1 LGASKSFEVWVNRI
15 FLKILKE
22 MNMLKLLAFKNAYLK
37 NEDGATA
44 IEYGLIAAG
53 IALAIVA
60 TVFAFGDDLNDTFA
74 NLAASMQAVEDS
86 TATTVD
92 PTSLTD

>member
-1 LGASKSFEVWVNRI
+1 VYNGFEMWVTEIRK
-15 FLKILKE
+15 KILKE
-22 MNMLKLLAFKNAYLK
+22 KTMLKLLALKEAYLK

-60 TVFAFGDDLNDTFA
+60 VVFTLGDDLLGIFTDIETE
-74 NLAASMQAVEDS
+74 LAGAG
-86 TATTVD
+86 T
-92 PTSLTD
+92 P